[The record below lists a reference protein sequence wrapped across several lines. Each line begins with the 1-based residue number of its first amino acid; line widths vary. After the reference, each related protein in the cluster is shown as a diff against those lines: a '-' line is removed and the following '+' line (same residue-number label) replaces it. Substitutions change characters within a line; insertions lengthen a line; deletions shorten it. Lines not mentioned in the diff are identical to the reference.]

1 MTAPL
6 LARRSAPPFEGQTLV
21 RESLSSR
28 ATGRPAAMKTLDST
42 IDGMFPDGL
51 PPELRAE
58 VIAALQ
64 SSRFLAVARTKVTYG

>member
-1 MTAPL
+1 MANSKSLPTRVA
-6 LARRSAPPFEGQTLV
+6 FV
-21 RESLSSR
+21 RESLLSR

-51 PPELRAE
+51 APELRAE

-64 SSRFLAVARTKVTYG
+64 SSGFLAVAGTKVTYA